1 MPKIEVN
8 EKLFFNLLGEKYTY
22 DKLEQ
27 RLTCAKAELD
37 EKPDTTLAADE
48 RTIKIELNDTNRPDL
63 WSTAGLAR
71 QLRLHKN
78 QKAVQPEKNTV
89 LSTGKNKQSSGTPLP
104 FGRAAYAGFL
114 SLPQKTKPYAER
126 IVNVD
131 AQLKDI
137 RPFMSA
143 FVISGKPI
151 SEAMLA
157 DIIQTQEKLC
167 WNFGRK
173 RRSISMGVYRA
184 AHIKWP
190 INYHAVDPD
199 KTSFVP
205 LGFDKPLSCRSILK
219 EHPKG
224 IEYGW
229 ILDGAKKFPL
239 LSDSAGETL
248 SMAPIINS
256 ASLGAVQKGD
266 SDLLVEMT

>member
-104 FGRAAYAGFL
+104 FGRAAYAAFL
-114 SLPQKTKPYAER
+114 SLPQKTT
-126 IVNVD
+126 
-131 AQLKDI
+131 
-137 RPFMSA
+137 
-143 FVISGKPI
+143 GK
-151 SEAMLA
+151 
-157 DIIQTQEKLC
+157 
-167 WNFGRK
+167 
-173 RRSISMGVYRA
+173 
-184 AHIKWP
+184 
-190 INYHAVDPD
+190 
-199 KTSFVP
+199 
-205 LGFDKPLSCRSILK
+205 
-219 EHPKG
+219 
-224 IEYGW
+224 
-229 ILDGAKKFPL
+229 L
-239 LSDSAGETL
+239 LS
-248 SMAPIINS
+248 IFI
-256 ASLGAVQKGD
+256 
-266 SDLLVEMT
+266 